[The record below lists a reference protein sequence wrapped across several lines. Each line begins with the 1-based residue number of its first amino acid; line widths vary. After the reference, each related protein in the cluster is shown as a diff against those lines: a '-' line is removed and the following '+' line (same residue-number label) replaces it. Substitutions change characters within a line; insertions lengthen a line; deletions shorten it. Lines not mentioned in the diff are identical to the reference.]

1 MAVDPLSLPQNLGD
15 GLRLRSATPLDAD
28 ALAAFNG
35 EIHADVPGQPDVAM
49 ADWTR
54 DLLTRPHPTFR
65 PDLFTIVEEVSSSRI
80 ASSLTLIPQT
90 WSYDGV
96 TFDVGRIELVG
107 THPDF
112 RRRGLVRRQM
122 DVAHRVSHD
131 RSHLLQAITGIPWY
145 YRQFGY
151 EMALDL
157 GGSRSVP
164 VSELP
169 TRDADEPEPYHLR
182 PAGLDDIPLLLRAD
196 DHGRRHSLLSSV
208 RDAAWWNYEI
218 AGRRGAIAEWNR
230 IWAIEPSGMTGRA
243 RAGAEVAPGVGSET
257 AVGTGSAIGYVA
269 VDSELRGGGLLVSAC
284 EAEPSASWI
293 TLAPSL
299 LRALGAIGN
308 RAAADADRTAGVST
322 GDPIPERRGHE
333 VSSLVLRL
341 GADHPLYDALPSR
354 MQDVRPPYAWYVRV
368 ADLPD
373 CSAASPPYSLP
384 TSPRRPPPGTPANF
398 AFGSSPRDFGSGS
411 LLAG

>member
-1 MAVDPLSLPQNLGD
+1 
-15 GLRLRSATPLDAD
+15 
-28 ALAAFNG
+28 
-35 EIHADVPGQPDVAM
+35 
-49 ADWTR
+49 
-54 DLLTRPHPTFR
+54 
-65 PDLFTIVEEVSSSRI
+65 
-80 ASSLTLIPQT
+80 
-90 WSYDGV
+90 
-96 TFDVGRIELVG
+96 
-107 THPDF
+107 
-112 RRRGLVRRQM
+112 
-122 DVAHRVSHD
+122 
-131 RSHLLQAITGIPWY
+131 
-145 YRQFGY
+145 
-151 EMALDL
+151 
-157 GGSRSVP
+157 
-164 VSELP
+164 
-169 TRDADEPEPYHLR
+169 
-182 PAGLDDIPLLLRAD
+182 
-196 DHGRRHSLLSSV
+196 
-208 RDAAWWNYEI
+208 
-218 AGRRGAIAEWNR
+218 
-230 IWAIEPSGMTGRA
+230 MTGRA
-243 RAGAEVAPGVGSET
+243 RAGAEAAPGVGSET

-322 GDPIPERRGHE
+322 GDPIPGNGE
-333 VSSLVLRL
+333 VTKCHRLVLRL

-368 ADLPD
+368 ADLPG